1 MFFWFLFCN
10 FFLLTFF
17 YYFFF
22 SIFLL
27 CLVPPPLEFHGRYGE
42 LKFVNDGESIEKS
55 PDSVQPT
62 PGLDSMAQATTS
74 SGGKSG
80 SSKFG
85 GASSKTGS
93 TWTVG
98 QGSPQAPASTAPS
111 VLPSPE
117 RGVAVFS

>member
-1 MFFWFLFCN
+1 MFFEIYFVI
-10 FFLLTFF
+10 FFTN
-17 YYFFF
+17 
-22 SIFLL
+22 IFLL
-27 CLVPPPLEFHGRYGE
+27 PFFFFNISFCLVPPPLEFHGRYGE

-62 PGLDSMAQATTS
+62 PGLDSMAQATS
-74 SGGKSG
+74 AGGKSG

-98 QGSPQAPASTAPS
+98 QGSPQAPTSTAPS